1 MERQFRNSCQL
12 GQIEI
17 VKDLI
22 SQGVDVKSKDQL
34 GRDGLFWAAE
44 RGQVEIVKLLMSLDK
59 PGNVNGNQADDHAHT
74 PLHVAV
80 LKNHKDVVTVLLQ
93 NKDIDIDLVNFKGQ
107 TALDFAKY
115 QDGPVN

>member
-22 SQGVDVKSKDQL
+22 SQGVDVKSILFTSKDQL

-59 PGNVNGNQADDHAHT
+59 PGR
-74 PLHVAV
+74 
-80 LKNHKDVVTVLLQ
+80 
-93 NKDIDIDLVNFKGQ
+93 
-107 TALDFAKY
+107 
-115 QDGPVN
+115 

>member
-59 PGNVNGNQADDHAHT
+59 CHCQIPQYGYVPSQKEDRPRPAH
-74 PLHVAV
+74 
-80 LKNHKDVVTVLLQ
+80 KM
-93 NKDIDIDLVNFKGQ
+93 G
-107 TALDFAKY
+107 
-115 QDGPVN
+115 